1 LINRMVN
8 YLECEET
15 SMGRVVAVEYVSLD
29 GVMEDPAWT
38 APFFN
43 DEIAKYQNDQLFRSG
58 ALLLGRVTYEGFAA
72 SWPSMEAT
80 EGDFAVRMNT
90 LPKHVASTTLHELE
104 WNARLIEGDV
114 PAAVAALKEQPGQD
128 LLIYGSGELVRTLTR
143 HNLIDEY
150 RLLVHPVILG
160 SGKRLFEGV
169 GEAPALKLADTVT
182 FSSGV
187 VSLVYEPA
195 R

>member
-1 LINRMVN
+1 MR
-8 YLECEET
+8 
-15 SMGRVVAVEYVSLD
+15 RVVMAEYVSLD
-29 GVMEDPAWT
+29 GVMEDPSWT

-43 DEIAKYQNDQLFRSG
+43 DEMGKYQRDQLFRSD

-72 SWPSMEAT
+72 SWPSMEEA

-90 LPKHVASTTLHELE
+90 LPKHVASTTKQALE
-104 WNARLIEGDV
+104 WNASVIEGDV
-114 PAAVAALKEQPGQD
+114 PAAVTELKQQPGQD
-128 LLIYGSGELVRTLTR
+128 ILIYGSGELVRTLTQ

-150 RLLVHPVILG
+150 RLMVHPVVVG
-160 SGKRLFEGV
+160 RGKRLFDGV
-169 GEAPALKLADTVT
+169 ADAPTLKLTDTVT

>member
-1 LINRMVN
+1 VR
-8 YLECEET
+8 
-15 SMGRVVAVEYVSLD
+15 RVVAAEYLSLD
-29 GVMEDPAWT
+29 GVMEEPSWT

-43 DEIAKYQNDQLFRSG
+43 DEIAKYQHDQLFRSD
-58 ALLLGRVTYEGFAA
+58 ALLLGRVTYQGFAA
-72 SWPSMEAT
+72 SWPSMEEV

-90 LPKHVASTTLHELE
+90 LPKHVATTTLRELE
-104 WNARLIEGDV
+104 WNASPIEGDV
-114 PAAVAALKEQPGQD
+114 AAAVTKLKQEPGQD
-128 LLIYGSGELVRTLTR
+128 ILIYGSGELVRTLTE

-150 RLLVHPVILG
+150 RLMVHPVVLG

-169 GEAPALKLADTVT
+169 HDAPGLKLADTVT

-187 VSLVYEPA
+187 VGLVYEPA

>member
-1 LINRMVN
+1 MR
-8 YLECEET
+8 
-15 SMGRVVAVEYVSLD
+15 RVVAVEYLSLD
-29 GVMEDPAWT
+29 GVMENPSWT
-38 APFFN
+38 GPFFN
-43 DEIAKYQNDQLFRSG
+43 DEIAKYQHDQLFRSD

-72 SWPSMEAT
+72 SWPSMEET

-90 LPKHVASTTLHELE
+90 LPKHVATTTLPELE
-104 WNARLIEGDV
+104 WNASPIQGDV
-114 PAAVAALKEQPGQD
+114 PAAVAELRQQPGQD
-128 LLIYGSGELVRTLTR
+128 ILIYGSAELVRTLTR

-150 RLLVHPVILG
+150 RLLVHPVIVG
-160 SGKRLFEGV
+160 SGKRLFDEV
-169 GEAPALKLADTVT
+169 REAPTLKLSDTAT

>member
-1 LINRMVN
+1 
-8 YLECEET
+8 
-15 SMGRVVAVEYVSLD
+15 MGRVVAVEYVSLD